1 MVKDWLVSGCQPIVL
16 VRCLRCFAML
26 LTNNDKDN
34 YMLQKK
40 GQWVMRNP
48 GGKQNLFCAHY
59 TAMTIYVRN
68 TFTNSKAAGFGG
80 RNRSPRN
87 IYF

>member
-26 LTNNDKDN
+26 LTNNDRDN
-34 YMLQKK
+34 
-40 GQWVMRNP
+40 WVMRNP
-48 GGKQNLFCAHY
+48 GGKQNLLCAHY
-59 TAMTIYVRN
+59 TAKTIYVRN

-80 RNRSPRN
+80 RNRSPRE
-87 IYF
+87 IVFV